1 MCAFW
6 CFIAKSWSS
15 MWCVANGINRS
26 FCHFRLFFPA
36 LSFLSRKNWLE
47 LYDKSQFGRGNKN
60 ANLKHS
66 DDDLVLLFSYVNVY
80 WQYNKNL
87 SKMCVP
93 SHWNNKHF
101 LDDHSPA
108 KHTQKTHNFFPT
120 QTFFYFWR
128 HLLVMQSW
136 AWPPLFNSET
146 KQVLPLTQISG
157 VSFL

>member
-60 ANLKHS
+60 ANLKHITMMIWFYCS
-66 DDDLVLLFSYVNVY
+66 VMSMFIDSTIKICPKCASHPTETTNIFWMTTALQNTHRRHIISSPPKLFFIFGGICWWCSRGHGHHYSIQRQNR
-80 WQYNKNL
+80 
-87 SKMCVP
+87 SC
-93 SHWNNKHF
+93 H
-101 LDDHSPA
+101 
-108 KHTQKTHNFFPT
+108 
-120 QTFFYFWR
+120 
-128 HLLVMQSW
+128 
-136 AWPPLFNSET
+136 
-146 KQVLPLTQISG
+146 
-157 VSFL
+157 